1 MTFGQAI
8 RTGFRRA
15 LTFSARASRTE
26 FWYFMLF
33 FCLGF
38 VATTNID
45 ATLYPATD
53 DIPVTSVFMIIVGVP
68 LFTAAWRR
76 MHDTGRSGLYVLYPF
91 IVMVGL
97 TTFMGVMAGV
107 APSHPGAALSD
118 LREAATALGIAVT
131 MIAAFVFMISP
142 LLVIW
147 WLARPSQ
154 PGQNQWGWPPV

>member
-1 MTFGQAI
+1 MSFGAAI
-8 RTGFRRA
+8 RACVRRG
-15 LTFSARASRTE
+15 LTFSGRAGRPE
-26 FWYFMLF
+26 FWWFFLF
-33 FCLGF
+33 VNLGL
-38 VATTNID
+38 VAAAEIDTTVFGMSG
-45 ATLYPATD
+45 AA
-53 DIPVTSVFMIIVGVP
+53 PVSGLFLLAVFLP
-68 LFTAAWRR
+68 LLAAAWRR
-76 MHDTGRSGLYVLYPF
+76 MQDTGRSGLYVLYPF